1 MRAIDIL
8 FDKID
13 KINSQ
18 IKIEKNMQD
27 KISLAF
33 QIGNIVE
40 IIKEIEKIRIQTVND
55 EWI

>member
-8 FDKID
+8 FDEID
-13 KINSQ
+13 KINSL
-18 IKIEKNMQD
+18 IKTKKNMQD

-40 IIKEIEKIRIQTVND
+40 IIKEIEKMRIQTASD
-55 EWI
+55 KWI